1 MVTIKSRIKF
11 SVVIMLLAIFGIVGM
26 NYLNLREMAHMQDVG
41 AKRALAAVD
50 IKEAS
55 MGGMALYHIISDA
68 MINRNLNKT
77 AKVWDDK
84 KAEVLTNFDRVIEAI
99 DTKEEKKQAEEIKS
113 AIREIV
119 SIFEVKTLTALK
131 STDGTSAE
139 IWELHDRINVQV
151 NKVESGMD
159 RLVLSLQSKMIDSDK
174 EFGAVIR
181 KTITQS
187 IIIGLIGIL
196 LQVWLAGWLLRKKM
210 DNRIEELETTK
221 ARVMRL
227 EGLIPICM
235 YCKKI
240 RDDQNIWHQ
249 LEKYFAEHSLTM
261 FTHGMCPE
269 CFDNHMEEMQKE
281 FPMDT

>member
-11 SVVIMLLAIFGIVGM
+11 SVVIMLLAIFGIVSV
-26 NYLNLREMAHMQDVG
+26 NYLNLREMAQMRAVG

-68 MINRNLNKT
+68 MINRNLDKS
-77 AKVWDDK
+77 AKDWAGK
-84 KAEVLTNFDRVIEAI
+84 KAEVLANLDKVIGSF
-99 DTKEEKKQAEEIKS
+99 DTKEEKKQAEEIQT
-113 AIREIV
+113 AIREV
-119 SIFEVKTLTALK
+119 VRLFEVKMLPALK
-131 STDGTSAE
+131 STEEVSDE
-139 IWELHDRINVQV
+139 VWKIHDRINVQV

-159 RLVLSLQSKMIDSDK
+159 RLVLSLQMKMKVSDK

-181 KTITQS
+181 KTIMQA
-187 IIIGLIGIL
+187 IIIGLTGIL
-196 LQVWLAGWLLRKKM
+196 LQLWLAVWLLRIKM
-210 DNRIEELETTK
+210 DKRIEELKTTK
-221 ARVMRL
+221 ARVVEL

-249 LEKYFAEHSLTM
+249 LEKYFAEHSNTM

-269 CFDNHMEEMQKE
+269 CFDNHMEDMQKK
-281 FPMDT
+281 FPQDT